1 MTESLHDLKDF
12 YWAHRETFRL
22 AGAGLVFVTAQLVIL
37 LWTLRRLRELS
48 HIRERM
54 SRLADGLALL
64 TDTAE
69 AGFATVARQI
79 EQASRHAA
87 PVKSSRAA
95 VAKRVARAAR
105 RGEPVS
111 TIAAVES
118 LSESEVRLHLALAPA
133 EPATQPPLAPVS

>member
-1 MTESLHDLKDF
+1 MTESLQDLKDF

-22 AGAGLVFVTAQLVIL
+22 AGAGLIFVTAQLVIL

-69 AGFATVARQI
+69 AGFATLARQI
-79 EQASRHAA
+79 EQVSRNAA
-87 PVKSSRAA
+87 PAKPSRAA
-95 VAKRVARAAR
+95 VAKRVASAAR
-105 RGEPVS
+105 RGERV
-111 TIAAVES
+111 TAIAAHES
-118 LSESEVRLHLALAPA
+118 LSESEVRLHLAMTATEPPA
-133 EPATQPPLAPVS
+133 EPPLAPAS